1 VAELKARVQEL
12 EASAANAEAGEV
24 RGAGELG
31 DAFTMPVTDAMT
43 RSFVKEQ
50 AQQVP
55 ATQKPAATPAGGCR
69 APLRTWLS
77 KA

>member
-1 VAELKARVQEL
+1 MAELKARVQEL

-24 RGAGELG
+24 RGGGELG
-31 DAFTMPVTDAMT
+31 DALTMPVADAMT

-55 ATQKPAATPAGGCR
+55 ATQTPAATPAGGCR
-69 APLRTWLS
+69 APLRTWLN